1 MDDYAEVRSVKVLHE
16 LGLTED
22 MVRDHV
28 IRPERV
34 NAAALRIELRDAGDG
49 DDDPSNPPLSGLF
62 YSLNVQKLSRDLHD
76 VLSGCVVGYPY
87 PASVP
92 GWSSG
97 RPFDDERLC
106 WLASFGRRS
115 PHCDG
120 GFSQAWHH
128 RRHDKSTNHARQTVR
143 PRREEGYTTW
153 PYLRQGWLLKQQW
166 TRR

>member
-49 DDDPSNPPLSGLF
+49 DDDRSNPPPSGLF
-62 YSLNVQKLSRDLHD
+62 YNLNVQKLSRDLHD
-76 VLSGCVVGYPY
+76 LLSGCVVGYPF

-92 GWSSG
+92 GWSSDDLSTMSGCVGWHLSVDDLLTVMAAFRRRGIIVDTTRAQTMLDRQFGLDVKRDTPLG
-97 RPFDDERLC
+97 RIY
-106 WLASFGRRS
+106 AK
-115 PHCDG
+115 G
-120 GFSQAWHH
+120 GF
-128 RRHDKSTNHARQTVR
+128 
-143 PRREEGYTTW
+143 
-153 PYLRQGWLLKQQW
+153 
-166 TRR
+166 